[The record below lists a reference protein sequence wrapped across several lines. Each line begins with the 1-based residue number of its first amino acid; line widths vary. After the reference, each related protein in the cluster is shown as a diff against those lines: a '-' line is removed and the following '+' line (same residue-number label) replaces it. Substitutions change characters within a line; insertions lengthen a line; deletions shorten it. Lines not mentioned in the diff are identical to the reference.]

1 MSRYLWFWVVWL
13 IVGAAYE
20 VWAVWVR
27 PAGDD
32 TLSEFTAYLFK
43 AGTMAGWYALMILM
57 GFLAAWYPAHVRRL
71 AQSKRAKVVV
81 VVKPDDTD
89 ST

>member
-32 TLSEFTAYLFK
+32 TLSEFTARVFHSGTT
-43 AGTMAGWYALMILM
+43 AGYAALMALM
-57 GFLAAWYPAHVRRL
+57 WGLALWFPLHTRRFDKRPPVK
-71 AQSKRAKVVV
+71 AAGSKSETR
-81 VVKPDDTD
+81 
-89 ST
+89 